1 MIECTSGWSR
11 RYHDQVDPITT
22 GVRPQ
27 RKVWG
32 TQGGKAYKCH
42 QILQKELY
50 NSQKLSLRFVIWMLP
65 LKHLLIC
72 NFPDQIIVLITFP
85 LRCTILS
92 DKCESSIWWLDL
104 VPWNICLCK
113 CPELYELLISF
124 PLKNVN
130 LNSMHQTY
138 QMRFRLQMHTC
149 KLQFLLLW
157 QAMRWICQNNI
168 SSTKSAN
175 YTCIDSREDATFNTY
190 NEPQQG
196 FYKCHKNLSDINDFD
211 IVPDFRKN
219 IKLDFFRSWYHLE
232 RWF

>member
-1 MIECTSGWSR
+1 MKYLLQSWNFILINLTNKFFEIKLKTPKLPSLDWMQLRLISTISRPSRSDYDWSPTSTKSLRNSR
-11 RYHDQVDPITT
+11 WESLQMSPNITE
-22 GVRPQ
+22 GV
-27 RKVWG
+27 
-32 TQGGKAYKCH
+32 
-42 QILQKELY
+42 I
-50 NSQKLSLRFVIWMLP
+50 SQKLFIRFVIWMLP

-124 PLKNVN
+124 LLKNVN

-149 KLQFLLLW
+149 KLQFLLCSMTSDVL
-157 QAMRWICQNNI
+157 
-168 SSTKSAN
+168 
-175 YTCIDSREDATFNTY
+175 
-190 NEPQQG
+190 
-196 FYKCHKNLSDINDFD
+196 NLS
-211 IVPDFRKN
+211 KQH
-219 IKLDFFRSWYHLE
+219 FFKQLE
-232 RWF
+232 SDTGQLSEFSQRYIIALLFC